1 MTLRTITKTI
11 CIGVAVLLICYDV
24 IPFLAPERGDTISEV
39 IAKWGL
45 KFFSLPFAFGVL
57 VGHFFFLRD
66 GTAPQP
72 RVLLPLAAVM
82 IALDA
87 ASSLWGVP
95 VLGWLKL
102 HPAVMLLAGIP
113 VGLWFWPQTKS
124 DKI

>member
-57 VGHFFFLRD
+57 LDTGSVAGSATRAIVHFN
-66 GTAPQP
+66 
-72 RVLLPLAAVM
+72 
-82 IALDA
+82 
-87 ASSLWGVP
+87 
-95 VLGWLKL
+95 
-102 HPAVMLLAGIP
+102 
-113 VGLWFWPQTKS
+113 
-124 DKI
+124 